1 MGHVQKLSTL
11 LFVLALALLWG
22 GSVRAASFSASLS
35 VEEGRPGTQ
44 VEARFFYN
52 GTLSGV
58 AALRIRLEYD
68 PEVLR
73 FQEVQYGDQLEK
85 GEAATKNED
94 GVLSTVVTLPGE
106 ETSLDIGDLLV
117 CSFLV
122 RGDAPLE
129 KTLLRA
135 SVFQVVDG
143 NSEPV
148 QEGMETELALQVL
161 PPPSTDA
168 RLLSLVPE
176 TGQLTPAFHP
186 EVLEYRLSVPFE
198 VTSMT
203 FAAQPAEGASCRVN
217 RESLG
222 AGGSDTL
229 FRITVTAEDG
239 ETQRVYQVTVHR
251 QEKEEEPELSQ
262 DARLL
267 SLVPET
273 GQLTPAFHPEVLEYR
288 LSVPFE
294 VTSMTFA
301 AQPATGASCRVNRE
315 SLGAGGSD
323 TLFRITVTAEDGETQ
338 RVYQV
343 TVHRQEKEEEPELS
357 QDTRLLSLLPETGEL
372 VPEFEPGILEYSLT
386 VPYEVTAMTFSA
398 QPAEGASCRVNR
410 KNLGAGGSATLFLLT
425 VTAEDGESKRVY
437 QVTVHRQEKE
447 EEEKPTLSQDARLL
461 SLTPEQGQLSPAF
474 DPEVLE
480 YRLTVPFEVTTMTF
494 AAQPAEGAS
503 YRVNRKTLGAGGS
516 STLFTLT
523 VTAEDGTAKRVYQVT
538 VYRQEKAAAASPS
551 PTRTP
556 PPVSV
561 GSAGTSRP
569 ASSSTAGPAREETP
583 APVQSAPAEEAS
595 AAPALEPVPVIEE
608 EGGTPS
614 PSSTE
619 GGSGGLI
626 LQSGRTTSLLPGL
639 LAGALFLL
647 VCFLSGPIAR
657 WVNRHF
663 PASGKEPPQQ
673 RK

>member
-1 MGHVQKLSTL
+1 MGHIQKLSTL

-148 QEGMETELALQVL
+148 QEVMETELALQVL

-262 DARLL
+262 D
-267 SLVPET
+267 
-273 GQLTPAFHPEVLEYR
+273 
-288 LSVPFE
+288 
-294 VTSMTFA
+294 
-301 AQPATGASCRVNRE
+301 
-315 SLGAGGSD
+315 
-323 TLFRITVTAEDGETQ
+323 
-338 RVYQV
+338 
-343 TVHRQEKEEEPELS
+343 
-357 QDTRLLSLLPETGEL
+357 TRLLSLLPETGQL

-410 KNLGAGGSATLFLLT
+410 ESLGAGGSDTLFRIT
-425 VTAEDGESKRVY
+425 VTAEDGETQRVY

-494 AAQPAEGAS
+494 VAQPAEGAS
-503 YRVNRKTLGAGGS
+503 YRVNRKNLGAGGS

-523 VTAEDGTAKRVYQVT
+523 VTAEDGTAKRIYQVT

-556 PPVSV
+556 SPVSV

-569 ASSSTAGPAREETP
+569 SSSSTAGPAREETP

-619 GGSGGLI
+619 GGSDGLV

-647 VCFLSGPIAR
+647 VCFLSGLIAR

>member
-1 MGHVQKLSTL
+1 MGHVQKLSTF

-35 VEEGRPGTQ
+35 VEEGRPGTP

-239 ETQRVYQVTVHR
+239 E
-251 QEKEEEPELSQ
+251 S
-262 DARLL
+262 
-267 SLVPET
+267 
-273 GQLTPAFHPEVLEYR
+273 
-288 LSVPFE
+288 
-294 VTSMTFA
+294 
-301 AQPATGASCRVNRE
+301 
-315 SLGAGGSD
+315 
-323 TLFRITVTAEDGETQ
+323 Q

-357 QDTRLLSLLPETGEL
+357 QDTRLLSLLPETGQL

-503 YRVNRKTLGAGGS
+503 YRVNRKNLGAGGS

-569 ASSSTAGPAREETP
+569 SSSSTAGPAREETP

-619 GGSGGLI
+619 GGSDGLI

>member
-1 MGHVQKLSTL
+1 MGHVQKLSTF

-58 AALRIRLEYD
+58 AALRLRLEYD

-85 GEAATKNED
+85 GETATKNED

-203 FAAQPAEGASCRVN
+203 FAAQPA
-217 RESLG
+217 
-222 AGGSDTL
+222 
-229 FRITVTAEDG
+229 
-239 ETQRVYQVTVHR
+239 
-251 QEKEEEPELSQ
+251 
-262 DARLL
+262 
-267 SLVPET
+267 
-273 GQLTPAFHPEVLEYR
+273 
-288 LSVPFE
+288 
-294 VTSMTFA
+294 
-301 AQPATGASCRVNRE
+301 TGASCRVNRE

-357 QDTRLLSLLPETGEL
+357 QDTRLLSLLPETGQL

-494 AAQPAEGAS
+494 DAQPAEGAS
-503 YRVNRKTLGAGGS
+503 YRVNRKNLGAGGS

-569 ASSSTAGPAREETP
+569 SSSSTAGPAREETP

-619 GGSGGLI
+619 GGSDGLI

>member
-1 MGHVQKLSTL
+1 MGHVQKLSTF

-85 GEAATKNED
+85 GETATKNED

-262 DARLL
+262 D
-267 SLVPET
+267 
-273 GQLTPAFHPEVLEYR
+273 
-288 LSVPFE
+288 
-294 VTSMTFA
+294 
-301 AQPATGASCRVNRE
+301 
-315 SLGAGGSD
+315 
-323 TLFRITVTAEDGETQ
+323 
-338 RVYQV
+338 
-343 TVHRQEKEEEPELS
+343 
-357 QDTRLLSLLPETGEL
+357 TRLLSLLPETGQL

-503 YRVNRKTLGAGGS
+503 YRVNRKNLGAGGS

-538 VYRQEKAAAASPS
+538 VYRQEKTAAASPS

-556 PPVSV
+556 SPVSV

-583 APVQSAPAEEAS
+583 APVQSAPAEEAA

-619 GGSGGLI
+619 GGSGGLV

>member
-1 MGHVQKLSTL
+1 MGHVQKLSTF

-85 GEAATKNED
+85 GETATKNED

-161 PPPSTDA
+161 PPPSTDT
-168 RLLSLVPE
+168 RLLSLLPE
-176 TGQLTPAFHP
+176 TGQLVP
-186 EVLEYRLSVPFE
+186 EFEPGILEYSLTVPYE
-198 VTSMT
+198 VTAMT
-203 FAAQPAEGASCRVN
+203 FSAQPAEGASCRVN
-217 RESLG
+217 RKNLG
-222 AGGSDTL
+222 AGGSATL
-229 FRITVTAEDG
+229 FLLTVTAEDG
-239 ETQRVYQVTVHR
+239 ES
-251 QEKEEEPELSQ
+251 K
-262 DARLL
+262 
-267 SLVPET
+267 
-273 GQLTPAFHPEVLEYR
+273 
-288 LSVPFE
+288 
-294 VTSMTFA
+294 
-301 AQPATGASCRVNRE
+301 
-315 SLGAGGSD
+315 
-323 TLFRITVTAEDGETQ
+323 

-357 QDTRLLSLLPETGEL
+357 QDTRLLSLLPETGQL

-503 YRVNRKTLGAGGS
+503 YRVNRKNLGAGGS

-556 PPVSV
+556 SPVSA

-583 APVQSAPAEEAS
+583 APVRNAPAEEAS

-619 GGSGGLI
+619 SGSDGLI

>member
-1 MGHVQKLSTL
+1 MGHVQKLSTF

-35 VEEGRPGTQ
+35 VEEGRPGTP

-203 FAAQPAEGASCRVN
+203 FAAQPA
-217 RESLG
+217 
-222 AGGSDTL
+222 
-229 FRITVTAEDG
+229 
-239 ETQRVYQVTVHR
+239 
-251 QEKEEEPELSQ
+251 
-262 DARLL
+262 
-267 SLVPET
+267 
-273 GQLTPAFHPEVLEYR
+273 
-288 LSVPFE
+288 
-294 VTSMTFA
+294 
-301 AQPATGASCRVNRE
+301 TGASCRVNRE

-323 TLFRITVTAEDGETQ
+323 TLFRITVTAEDGESQ

-357 QDTRLLSLLPETGEL
+357 QDTRLLSLLPETGQL

-503 YRVNRKTLGAGGS
+503 YRVNRKNLGAGGS

-556 PPVSV
+556 SPVSV
-561 GSAGTSRP
+561 GSAGTFRP
-569 ASSSTAGPAREETP
+569 SSSSTAGPAREETP

-595 AAPALEPVPVIEE
+595 AAPVLEPVPVIEE

-619 GGSGGLI
+619 GGSDGLI

>member
-1 MGHVQKLSTL
+1 MGHVQKLSTF

-262 DARLL
+262 D
-267 SLVPET
+267 
-273 GQLTPAFHPEVLEYR
+273 
-288 LSVPFE
+288 
-294 VTSMTFA
+294 
-301 AQPATGASCRVNRE
+301 
-315 SLGAGGSD
+315 
-323 TLFRITVTAEDGETQ
+323 
-338 RVYQV
+338 
-343 TVHRQEKEEEPELS
+343 
-357 QDTRLLSLLPETGEL
+357 TRLLSLLPETGQL

-386 VPYEVTAMTFSA
+386 VPYEVAAMTFSA

-494 AAQPAEGAS
+494 VAQPAEGAS
-503 YRVNRKTLGAGGS
+503 YRVNRKNLGAGGS

-523 VTAEDGTAKRVYQVT
+523 VTAEDGTAKRIYQVT

-556 PPVSV
+556 SPVSA

-569 ASSSTAGPAREETP
+569 ASSSTARPVREETP
-583 APVQSAPAEEAS
+583 APVQSAPVEEAS

>member
-1 MGHVQKLSTL
+1 MGHVQKLSTF

-85 GEAATKNED
+85 GETATKNED

-203 FAAQPAEGASCRVN
+203 FAAQPA
-217 RESLG
+217 
-222 AGGSDTL
+222 
-229 FRITVTAEDG
+229 
-239 ETQRVYQVTVHR
+239 
-251 QEKEEEPELSQ
+251 
-262 DARLL
+262 
-267 SLVPET
+267 
-273 GQLTPAFHPEVLEYR
+273 
-288 LSVPFE
+288 
-294 VTSMTFA
+294 
-301 AQPATGASCRVNRE
+301 TGASCRVNRE

-357 QDTRLLSLLPETGEL
+357 QDTRLLSLLPETGQL

-386 VPYEVTAMTFSA
+386 VPYEVAAMTFSA

-494 AAQPAEGAS
+494 VAQPAEGAS
-503 YRVNRKTLGAGGS
+503 YRVNRKNLGAGGS

-523 VTAEDGTAKRVYQVT
+523 VTAEDGTAKRIYQVT

-556 PPVSV
+556 SPVSA

-569 ASSSTAGPAREETP
+569 ASSSTARPVREETP
-583 APVQSAPAEEAS
+583 APVQSAPVEEAS

>member
-1 MGHVQKLSTL
+1 MGHVQKLSTF

-35 VEEGRPGTQ
+35 VEEGRPGTP

-148 QEGMETELALQVL
+148 QEVMETELALQVL

-262 DARLL
+262 D
-267 SLVPET
+267 
-273 GQLTPAFHPEVLEYR
+273 
-288 LSVPFE
+288 
-294 VTSMTFA
+294 
-301 AQPATGASCRVNRE
+301 
-315 SLGAGGSD
+315 
-323 TLFRITVTAEDGETQ
+323 
-338 RVYQV
+338 
-343 TVHRQEKEEEPELS
+343 
-357 QDTRLLSLLPETGEL
+357 TRLLSLLPETGEL

-386 VPYEVTAMTFSA
+386 VPYEVAAMTFSA

-503 YRVNRKTLGAGGS
+503 YRVNRKNLGAGGS

-569 ASSSTAGPAREETP
+569 SSSSTAGPAREETP

-619 GGSGGLI
+619 GGSDGLI

-663 PASGKEPPQQ
+663 LASGKEPPQQ

>member
-148 QEGMETELALQVL
+148 QEVMETELALQVL
-161 PPPSTDA
+161 PPPST
-168 RLLSLVPE
+168 
-176 TGQLTPAFHP
+176 
-186 EVLEYRLSVPFE
+186 
-198 VTSMT
+198 
-203 FAAQPAEGASCRVN
+203 
-217 RESLG
+217 
-222 AGGSDTL
+222 
-229 FRITVTAEDG
+229 
-239 ETQRVYQVTVHR
+239 
-251 QEKEEEPELSQ
+251 

-503 YRVNRKTLGAGGS
+503 YRVNRKNLGAGGS

-556 PPVSV
+556 SPVSV
-561 GSAGTSRP
+561 GSAGTFRP
-569 ASSSTAGPAREETP
+569 SSSSTAGPAREETP

-619 GGSGGLI
+619 GGSGGLV

>member
-1 MGHVQKLSTL
+1 MGHVQKLSTF

-22 GSVRAASFSASLS
+22 GSVRAASFSTSLS
-35 VEEGRPGTQ
+35 VEEGRPGTP

-148 QEGMETELALQVL
+148 QEVMETELALQVL
-161 PPPSTDA
+161 PPPST
-168 RLLSLVPE
+168 
-176 TGQLTPAFHP
+176 
-186 EVLEYRLSVPFE
+186 
-198 VTSMT
+198 
-203 FAAQPAEGASCRVN
+203 
-217 RESLG
+217 
-222 AGGSDTL
+222 
-229 FRITVTAEDG
+229 
-239 ETQRVYQVTVHR
+239 
-251 QEKEEEPELSQ
+251 

-357 QDTRLLSLLPETGEL
+357 QDTRLLSLLPETGQL

-503 YRVNRKTLGAGGS
+503 YRVNRKNLGAGGS

-556 PPVSV
+556 SPVSA

-569 ASSSTAGPAREETP
+569 SSSSTAGSAREETP
-583 APVQSAPAEEAS
+583 APVQSAPVEEAS

-663 PASGKEPPQQ
+663 LASGKEPPQQ

>member
-1 MGHVQKLSTL
+1 MGHVQKLSTF

-35 VEEGRPGTQ
+35 VEEGRPGTP

-203 FAAQPAEGASCRVN
+203 FAAQPA
-217 RESLG
+217 
-222 AGGSDTL
+222 
-229 FRITVTAEDG
+229 
-239 ETQRVYQVTVHR
+239 
-251 QEKEEEPELSQ
+251 
-262 DARLL
+262 
-267 SLVPET
+267 
-273 GQLTPAFHPEVLEYR
+273 
-288 LSVPFE
+288 
-294 VTSMTFA
+294 
-301 AQPATGASCRVNRE
+301 TGASCRVNRE

-323 TLFRITVTAEDGETQ
+323 TLFRITVTAEDGESQ

-357 QDTRLLSLLPETGEL
+357 QDTRLLSLLPETGQL

-503 YRVNRKTLGAGGS
+503 YRVNRKNLGAGGS

-556 PPVSV
+556 SPVSV

-619 GGSGGLI
+619 GGSDGLI

>member
-1 MGHVQKLSTL
+1 MGHVQKLSTF

-35 VEEGRPGTQ
+35 VEEGRPGTP

-85 GEAATKNED
+85 GETATKNED

-239 ETQRVYQVTVHR
+239 E
-251 QEKEEEPELSQ
+251 
-262 DARLL
+262 
-267 SLVPET
+267 
-273 GQLTPAFHPEVLEYR
+273 
-288 LSVPFE
+288 
-294 VTSMTFA
+294 
-301 AQPATGASCRVNRE
+301 
-315 SLGAGGSD
+315 
-323 TLFRITVTAEDGETQ
+323 IQ

-494 AAQPAEGAS
+494 DAQPAEGAS
-503 YRVNRKTLGAGGS
+503 YRVNRKNLGAGGS

-556 PPVSV
+556 SPVSV

-569 ASSSTAGPAREETP
+569 SSSSTAGPAREETP

-619 GGSGGLI
+619 GGSDGLV

>member
-1 MGHVQKLSTL
+1 MGHVQKLSTF

-148 QEGMETELALQVL
+148 QEVMETEMALQVL

-262 DARLL
+262 D
-267 SLVPET
+267 
-273 GQLTPAFHPEVLEYR
+273 
-288 LSVPFE
+288 
-294 VTSMTFA
+294 
-301 AQPATGASCRVNRE
+301 
-315 SLGAGGSD
+315 
-323 TLFRITVTAEDGETQ
+323 
-338 RVYQV
+338 
-343 TVHRQEKEEEPELS
+343 
-357 QDTRLLSLLPETGEL
+357 TRLLSLLPETGQL

-386 VPYEVTAMTFSA
+386 VPYEVAAMTFSA

-503 YRVNRKTLGAGGS
+503 YRVNRKNLGAGGS

-523 VTAEDGTAKRVYQVT
+523 VTAEDGTAKRIYQVT

-556 PPVSV
+556 SPVSA

-619 GGSGGLI
+619 GGSDGLI

>member
-1 MGHVQKLSTL
+1 MGHVQKLSTF

-148 QEGMETELALQVL
+148 QEVMETELALQVL

-262 DARLL
+262 D
-267 SLVPET
+267 
-273 GQLTPAFHPEVLEYR
+273 
-288 LSVPFE
+288 
-294 VTSMTFA
+294 
-301 AQPATGASCRVNRE
+301 
-315 SLGAGGSD
+315 
-323 TLFRITVTAEDGETQ
+323 
-338 RVYQV
+338 
-343 TVHRQEKEEEPELS
+343 
-357 QDTRLLSLLPETGEL
+357 TRLLSLLPETGQL

-503 YRVNRKTLGAGGS
+503 YRVNRKNLGAGGS

-523 VTAEDGTAKRVYQVT
+523 VTAEDGTAKRIYQVT

-556 PPVSV
+556 SPVSA

-569 ASSSTAGPAREETP
+569 ASSSTARPVREETP
-583 APVQSAPAEEAS
+583 APVQSAPVEEAS

>member
-1 MGHVQKLSTL
+1 MGHVQKLSTF

-85 GEAATKNED
+85 GETATKNED

-262 DARLL
+262 D
-267 SLVPET
+267 
-273 GQLTPAFHPEVLEYR
+273 
-288 LSVPFE
+288 
-294 VTSMTFA
+294 
-301 AQPATGASCRVNRE
+301 
-315 SLGAGGSD
+315 
-323 TLFRITVTAEDGETQ
+323 
-338 RVYQV
+338 
-343 TVHRQEKEEEPELS
+343 
-357 QDTRLLSLLPETGEL
+357 TRLLSLLPETGQL

-386 VPYEVTAMTFSA
+386 VPYEVAAMTFST

-494 AAQPAEGAS
+494 VAQPAEGAS
-503 YRVNRKTLGAGGS
+503 YRVNRKNLGAGGS

-523 VTAEDGTAKRVYQVT
+523 VTAEDGTAKRIYQVT

-556 PPVSV
+556 SPVSA

-569 ASSSTAGPAREETP
+569 ASSSTARPVREETP
-583 APVQSAPAEEAS
+583 APVQSAPVEEAS

-619 GGSGGLI
+619 SGSDGLI

>member
-1 MGHVQKLSTL
+1 MGHVQKLSTF

-35 VEEGRPGTQ
+35 VEEGRPGTP

-203 FAAQPAEGASCRVN
+203 FAAQPA
-217 RESLG
+217 
-222 AGGSDTL
+222 
-229 FRITVTAEDG
+229 
-239 ETQRVYQVTVHR
+239 
-251 QEKEEEPELSQ
+251 
-262 DARLL
+262 
-267 SLVPET
+267 
-273 GQLTPAFHPEVLEYR
+273 
-288 LSVPFE
+288 
-294 VTSMTFA
+294 
-301 AQPATGASCRVNRE
+301 TGASCRVNRE

-357 QDTRLLSLLPETGEL
+357 QDTRLLSLLPETGQL

-503 YRVNRKTLGAGGS
+503 YRVNRKNLGAGGS

-556 PPVSV
+556 SPVSA

-569 ASSSTAGPAREETP
+569 SSSSTAGSAREETP

-595 AAPALEPVPVIEE
+595 AAPSLEPVPVIEE
-608 EGGTPS
+608 EGEAPP

-619 GGSGGLI
+619 GGSGGLV

>member
-1 MGHVQKLSTL
+1 MGHVQKLSTF

-262 DARLL
+262 D
-267 SLVPET
+267 
-273 GQLTPAFHPEVLEYR
+273 
-288 LSVPFE
+288 
-294 VTSMTFA
+294 
-301 AQPATGASCRVNRE
+301 
-315 SLGAGGSD
+315 
-323 TLFRITVTAEDGETQ
+323 
-338 RVYQV
+338 
-343 TVHRQEKEEEPELS
+343 
-357 QDTRLLSLLPETGEL
+357 TRLLSLLPETGQL

-503 YRVNRKTLGAGGS
+503 YRVNRKNLGAGGS

-556 PPVSV
+556 SPVSV
-561 GSAGTSRP
+561 GSAGTFRP
-569 ASSSTAGPAREETP
+569 SSSSTAGPAREETP

-595 AAPALEPVPVIEE
+595 AAPVLEPVPVIEE

-619 GGSGGLI
+619 GGSDGLI

-639 LAGALFLL
+639 LAGTLFLL

>member
-1 MGHVQKLSTL
+1 MGHVQKLSTF

-148 QEGMETELALQVL
+148 QEVMETELALQVL

-203 FAAQPAEGASCRVN
+203 FSAQPAE
-217 RESLG
+217 
-222 AGGSDTL
+222 
-229 FRITVTAEDG
+229 
-239 ETQRVYQVTVHR
+239 
-251 QEKEEEPELSQ
+251 
-262 DARLL
+262 
-267 SLVPET
+267 
-273 GQLTPAFHPEVLEYR
+273 
-288 LSVPFE
+288 
-294 VTSMTFA
+294 
-301 AQPATGASCRVNRE
+301 GASCRVNRE

-357 QDTRLLSLLPETGEL
+357 QDTRLLSLLPETGQL
-372 VPEFEPGILEYSLT
+372 VPDFEPEILEYSLT

-494 AAQPAEGAS
+494 VAQPAEGAS
-503 YRVNRKTLGAGGS
+503 YRVNRKNLGAGGS

-523 VTAEDGTAKRVYQVT
+523 VTAEDGTAKRIYQVT

-556 PPVSV
+556 SPVSV

-569 ASSSTAGPAREETP
+569 ASSSTARPVREETP
-583 APVQSAPAEEAS
+583 APVQSAPVEEAS

-608 EGGTPS
+608 EEGTPS

-619 GGSGGLI
+619 GGSDGLV

>member
-262 DARLL
+262 D
-267 SLVPET
+267 
-273 GQLTPAFHPEVLEYR
+273 
-288 LSVPFE
+288 
-294 VTSMTFA
+294 
-301 AQPATGASCRVNRE
+301 
-315 SLGAGGSD
+315 
-323 TLFRITVTAEDGETQ
+323 
-338 RVYQV
+338 
-343 TVHRQEKEEEPELS
+343 
-357 QDTRLLSLLPETGEL
+357 TRLLSLLPETGQL

-503 YRVNRKTLGAGGS
+503 YRVNRKNLGAGGS

-556 PPVSV
+556 SPVSV

-569 ASSSTAGPAREETP
+569 ASSSTARPVREETP

-619 GGSGGLI
+619 GGSDGLV

>member
-1 MGHVQKLSTL
+1 MGHVQKLSTF

-85 GEAATKNED
+85 GETATKNED

-203 FAAQPAEGASCRVN
+203 FAAQPA
-217 RESLG
+217 
-222 AGGSDTL
+222 
-229 FRITVTAEDG
+229 
-239 ETQRVYQVTVHR
+239 
-251 QEKEEEPELSQ
+251 
-262 DARLL
+262 
-267 SLVPET
+267 
-273 GQLTPAFHPEVLEYR
+273 
-288 LSVPFE
+288 
-294 VTSMTFA
+294 
-301 AQPATGASCRVNRE
+301 TGASCRVNRE

-357 QDTRLLSLLPETGEL
+357 QDTRLLSLLPETGQL

-494 AAQPAEGAS
+494 VAQPAEGAS
-503 YRVNRKTLGAGGS
+503 YRVNRKNLGAGGS

-523 VTAEDGTAKRVYQVT
+523 VTAEDGTAKRIYQVT

-556 PPVSV
+556 SPVSV

-569 ASSSTAGPAREETP
+569 SSSSTAGPAREETP

-619 GGSGGLI
+619 GGSDGLV

>member
-1 MGHVQKLSTL
+1 MGHVQKLSTF

-35 VEEGRPGTQ
+35 VEEGRPGTP

-203 FAAQPAEGASCRVN
+203 FAAQPA
-217 RESLG
+217 
-222 AGGSDTL
+222 
-229 FRITVTAEDG
+229 
-239 ETQRVYQVTVHR
+239 
-251 QEKEEEPELSQ
+251 
-262 DARLL
+262 
-267 SLVPET
+267 
-273 GQLTPAFHPEVLEYR
+273 
-288 LSVPFE
+288 
-294 VTSMTFA
+294 
-301 AQPATGASCRVNRE
+301 TGASCRVNRE

-323 TLFRITVTAEDGETQ
+323 TLFRITVTAEDGESQ

-357 QDTRLLSLLPETGEL
+357 QDTRLLSLLPETGQL

-494 AAQPAEGAS
+494 DAQPAEGAS
-503 YRVNRKTLGAGGS
+503 YRVNRKNLGAGGS

>member
-1 MGHVQKLSTL
+1 MGHVQKLSTF

-262 DARLL
+262 D
-267 SLVPET
+267 
-273 GQLTPAFHPEVLEYR
+273 
-288 LSVPFE
+288 
-294 VTSMTFA
+294 
-301 AQPATGASCRVNRE
+301 
-315 SLGAGGSD
+315 
-323 TLFRITVTAEDGETQ
+323 
-338 RVYQV
+338 
-343 TVHRQEKEEEPELS
+343 
-357 QDTRLLSLLPETGEL
+357 TRLLSLLPETGQL

-386 VPYEVTAMTFSA
+386 VPYEVAAMTFSA

-503 YRVNRKTLGAGGS
+503 YRVNRKNLGAGGS

-556 PPVSV
+556 SPVSV

-569 ASSSTAGPAREETP
+569 ASSSTARPVREETP
-583 APVQSAPAEEAS
+583 APVQSAPVEEAS

-619 GGSGGLI
+619 GGSDGLI
-626 LQSGRTTSLLPGL
+626 LQSDRTTSLLPGL

>member
-35 VEEGRPGTQ
+35 VEEGRPGTP

-85 GEAATKNED
+85 GETATKNED

-148 QEGMETELALQVL
+148 QEVMETELALQVL

-262 DARLL
+262 D
-267 SLVPET
+267 
-273 GQLTPAFHPEVLEYR
+273 
-288 LSVPFE
+288 
-294 VTSMTFA
+294 
-301 AQPATGASCRVNRE
+301 
-315 SLGAGGSD
+315 
-323 TLFRITVTAEDGETQ
+323 
-338 RVYQV
+338 
-343 TVHRQEKEEEPELS
+343 
-357 QDTRLLSLLPETGEL
+357 TRLLSLLPETGQL

-386 VPYEVTAMTFSA
+386 VPYEVAAMTFSA

-494 AAQPAEGAS
+494 VAQPAEGAS
-503 YRVNRKTLGAGGS
+503 YRVNRKNLGAGGCS
-516 STLFTLT
+516 SRFTLT
-523 VTAEDGTAKRVYQVT
+523 VTAEDGTAKRIYQVT

-556 PPVSV
+556 SPVSA

-569 ASSSTAGPAREETP
+569 ASSSTARPVREETP
-583 APVQSAPAEEAS
+583 APVQSAPVEEAS

>member
-1 MGHVQKLSTL
+1 MGHVQKLSTF

-35 VEEGRPGTQ
+35 VEEGRPGTP

-262 DARLL
+262 D
-267 SLVPET
+267 
-273 GQLTPAFHPEVLEYR
+273 
-288 LSVPFE
+288 
-294 VTSMTFA
+294 
-301 AQPATGASCRVNRE
+301 
-315 SLGAGGSD
+315 
-323 TLFRITVTAEDGETQ
+323 
-338 RVYQV
+338 
-343 TVHRQEKEEEPELS
+343 
-357 QDTRLLSLLPETGEL
+357 TRLLSLLPETGQL
-372 VPEFEPGILEYSLT
+372 VPDFEPGILEYSLT

-503 YRVNRKTLGAGGS
+503 YRVNRKNLGAGGS

-556 PPVSV
+556 SPVSV
-561 GSAGTSRP
+561 GSAGTFRP
-569 ASSSTAGPAREETP
+569 SSSSTAGPAREETP

-619 GGSGGLI
+619 GGSDGLI

>member
-1 MGHVQKLSTL
+1 MGHVQKLSTF

-35 VEEGRPGTQ
+35 VEEGRPGTP

-85 GEAATKNED
+85 GETATKNED

-262 DARLL
+262 D
-267 SLVPET
+267 
-273 GQLTPAFHPEVLEYR
+273 
-288 LSVPFE
+288 
-294 VTSMTFA
+294 
-301 AQPATGASCRVNRE
+301 
-315 SLGAGGSD
+315 
-323 TLFRITVTAEDGETQ
+323 
-338 RVYQV
+338 
-343 TVHRQEKEEEPELS
+343 
-357 QDTRLLSLLPETGEL
+357 TRLLSLLPETGEL

-386 VPYEVTAMTFSA
+386 VPYEVAAMTFSA

-494 AAQPAEGAS
+494 VAQPAEGAS
-503 YRVNRKTLGAGGS
+503 YRVNRKNLGAGGS

-556 PPVSV
+556 SPVSV

-569 ASSSTAGPAREETP
+569 ASSSTARPVREETP
-583 APVQSAPAEEAS
+583 APVQSAPVEEAS

-608 EGGTPS
+608 EEGTPS

-619 GGSGGLI
+619 GGSDGLV

>member
-1 MGHVQKLSTL
+1 MGHVQKLSTF

-262 DARLL
+262 D
-267 SLVPET
+267 
-273 GQLTPAFHPEVLEYR
+273 
-288 LSVPFE
+288 
-294 VTSMTFA
+294 
-301 AQPATGASCRVNRE
+301 
-315 SLGAGGSD
+315 
-323 TLFRITVTAEDGETQ
+323 
-338 RVYQV
+338 
-343 TVHRQEKEEEPELS
+343 
-357 QDTRLLSLLPETGEL
+357 TRLLSLLPETGQL

-494 AAQPAEGAS
+494 DAQPAEGAS
-503 YRVNRKTLGAGGS
+503 YRVNRKNLGAGGS

-556 PPVSV
+556 SPVSV

-569 ASSSTAGPAREETP
+569 SSSSTAGPAREETP

-619 GGSGGLI
+619 GGSDGLV

>member
-1 MGHVQKLSTL
+1 MGHVQKLSTF

-35 VEEGRPGTQ
+35 VEEGRPGPQ

-203 FAAQPAEGASCRVN
+203 FTAQPAE
-217 RESLG
+217 
-222 AGGSDTL
+222 
-229 FRITVTAEDG
+229 
-239 ETQRVYQVTVHR
+239 
-251 QEKEEEPELSQ
+251 
-262 DARLL
+262 
-267 SLVPET
+267 
-273 GQLTPAFHPEVLEYR
+273 
-288 LSVPFE
+288 
-294 VTSMTFA
+294 
-301 AQPATGASCRVNRE
+301 GASCRVNRE

-357 QDTRLLSLLPETGEL
+357 QDTRLLSLLPETGQL

-386 VPYEVTAMTFSA
+386 VPYEVAAMTFSA

-503 YRVNRKTLGAGGS
+503 YRVNRKNLGAGGS

-556 PPVSV
+556 SPVSV

-569 ASSSTAGPAREETP
+569 ASSSTARPVREETP

-619 GGSGGLI
+619 GGSGGLV

>member
-85 GEAATKNED
+85 GETATKNED

-148 QEGMETELALQVL
+148 QEGMETELALHVL

-262 DARLL
+262 D
-267 SLVPET
+267 
-273 GQLTPAFHPEVLEYR
+273 
-288 LSVPFE
+288 
-294 VTSMTFA
+294 
-301 AQPATGASCRVNRE
+301 
-315 SLGAGGSD
+315 
-323 TLFRITVTAEDGETQ
+323 
-338 RVYQV
+338 
-343 TVHRQEKEEEPELS
+343 
-357 QDTRLLSLLPETGEL
+357 TRLLSLLPETGEL

-386 VPYEVTAMTFSA
+386 VPYEVAAMTFSA

-503 YRVNRKTLGAGGS
+503 YRVNRKNLGAGGS

-556 PPVSV
+556 SPVSV

-569 ASSSTAGPAREETP
+569 ASSSTARPVREETP
-583 APVQSAPAEEAS
+583 APVQSAPVEEAS

-608 EGGTPS
+608 EEGTPS

-619 GGSGGLI
+619 GGSDGLV

>member
-1 MGHVQKLSTL
+1 MGHVQKLSTF

-148 QEGMETELALQVL
+148 QEVMETELALQVL
-161 PPPSTDA
+161 PPPST
-168 RLLSLVPE
+168 
-176 TGQLTPAFHP
+176 
-186 EVLEYRLSVPFE
+186 
-198 VTSMT
+198 
-203 FAAQPAEGASCRVN
+203 
-217 RESLG
+217 
-222 AGGSDTL
+222 
-229 FRITVTAEDG
+229 
-239 ETQRVYQVTVHR
+239 
-251 QEKEEEPELSQ
+251 

-357 QDTRLLSLLPETGEL
+357 QDTRLLSLLPETGQL

-503 YRVNRKTLGAGGS
+503 YRVNRKNLGAGGS

-569 ASSSTAGPAREETP
+569 SSSSTAGPAREETP

-619 GGSGGLI
+619 GGSDGLV

>member
-1 MGHVQKLSTL
+1 MGHVQKLSTF

-148 QEGMETELALQVL
+148 QEVMETELALQVL
-161 PPPSTDA
+161 PPPST
-168 RLLSLVPE
+168 
-176 TGQLTPAFHP
+176 
-186 EVLEYRLSVPFE
+186 
-198 VTSMT
+198 
-203 FAAQPAEGASCRVN
+203 
-217 RESLG
+217 
-222 AGGSDTL
+222 
-229 FRITVTAEDG
+229 
-239 ETQRVYQVTVHR
+239 
-251 QEKEEEPELSQ
+251 

-503 YRVNRKTLGAGGS
+503 YRVNRKNLGAGGS

-556 PPVSV
+556 SPVSA

-569 ASSSTAGPAREETP
+569 SSSSTAGPAREETP

-619 GGSGGLI
+619 GGSDGLV

>member
-203 FAAQPAEGASCRVN
+203 FAAQPA
-217 RESLG
+217 
-222 AGGSDTL
+222 
-229 FRITVTAEDG
+229 
-239 ETQRVYQVTVHR
+239 
-251 QEKEEEPELSQ
+251 
-262 DARLL
+262 
-267 SLVPET
+267 
-273 GQLTPAFHPEVLEYR
+273 
-288 LSVPFE
+288 
-294 VTSMTFA
+294 
-301 AQPATGASCRVNRE
+301 TGASCRVNRE

-323 TLFRITVTAEDGETQ
+323 TLFRITVTAEDGESQ

-357 QDTRLLSLLPETGEL
+357 QDTRLLSLLPETGQL

-494 AAQPAEGAS
+494 VAQPAEGAS
-503 YRVNRKTLGAGGS
+503 YRVNRKNLGAGGS

-556 PPVSV
+556 SPVSV

-569 ASSSTAGPAREETP
+569 SSSSTAGPAREETP

-595 AAPALEPVPVIEE
+595 AAPGLEPVPVIEE

-619 GGSGGLI
+619 GGSDGLI

>member
-58 AALRIRLEYD
+58 AALRLRLEYD

-203 FAAQPAEGASCRVN
+203 FAAQPA
-217 RESLG
+217 
-222 AGGSDTL
+222 
-229 FRITVTAEDG
+229 
-239 ETQRVYQVTVHR
+239 
-251 QEKEEEPELSQ
+251 
-262 DARLL
+262 
-267 SLVPET
+267 
-273 GQLTPAFHPEVLEYR
+273 
-288 LSVPFE
+288 
-294 VTSMTFA
+294 
-301 AQPATGASCRVNRE
+301 TGASCRVNRE

-357 QDTRLLSLLPETGEL
+357 QDTRLLSLLPETGQL

-386 VPYEVTAMTFSA
+386 VPYEVAAMTFSA

-494 AAQPAEGAS
+494 VAQPAEGAS
-503 YRVNRKTLGAGGS
+503 YRVNRKNLGAGGS

-556 PPVSV
+556 SPVSA

-569 ASSSTAGPAREETP
+569 SSSSTAGSAREETP

-595 AAPALEPVPVIEE
+595 AAPSLEPVPVIEE
-608 EGGTPS
+608 EGEAPP

>member
-1 MGHVQKLSTL
+1 MGHVQKLSTF

-35 VEEGRPGTQ
+35 VEEGRPGTP

-262 DARLL
+262 D
-267 SLVPET
+267 
-273 GQLTPAFHPEVLEYR
+273 
-288 LSVPFE
+288 
-294 VTSMTFA
+294 
-301 AQPATGASCRVNRE
+301 
-315 SLGAGGSD
+315 
-323 TLFRITVTAEDGETQ
+323 
-338 RVYQV
+338 
-343 TVHRQEKEEEPELS
+343 
-357 QDTRLLSLLPETGEL
+357 TRLLSLLPETGQL

-503 YRVNRKTLGAGGS
+503 YRVNRKNLGAGGS

-556 PPVSV
+556 SPVSV

-569 ASSSTAGPAREETP
+569 ASSSTARPVREETP
-583 APVQSAPAEEAS
+583 APVQSAPVEEAS

>member
-1 MGHVQKLSTL
+1 MGHVQKLSTF

-85 GEAATKNED
+85 GETATKNED

-203 FAAQPAEGASCRVN
+203 FAAQPA
-217 RESLG
+217 
-222 AGGSDTL
+222 
-229 FRITVTAEDG
+229 
-239 ETQRVYQVTVHR
+239 
-251 QEKEEEPELSQ
+251 
-262 DARLL
+262 
-267 SLVPET
+267 
-273 GQLTPAFHPEVLEYR
+273 
-288 LSVPFE
+288 
-294 VTSMTFA
+294 
-301 AQPATGASCRVNRE
+301 TGASCRVNRE

-357 QDTRLLSLLPETGEL
+357 QDTRLLSLLPETGQL

-503 YRVNRKTLGAGGS
+503 YRVNRKNLGAGGS

-556 PPVSV
+556 SPVSA

-569 ASSSTAGPAREETP
+569 ASSSTARPVREETP
-583 APVQSAPAEEAS
+583 APVQSAPVEEAS

-619 GGSGGLI
+619 GGSDGLV

>member
-1 MGHVQKLSTL
+1 MGHVQKLSTF

-85 GEAATKNED
+85 GETATKNED

-262 DARLL
+262 D
-267 SLVPET
+267 
-273 GQLTPAFHPEVLEYR
+273 
-288 LSVPFE
+288 
-294 VTSMTFA
+294 
-301 AQPATGASCRVNRE
+301 
-315 SLGAGGSD
+315 
-323 TLFRITVTAEDGETQ
+323 
-338 RVYQV
+338 
-343 TVHRQEKEEEPELS
+343 
-357 QDTRLLSLLPETGEL
+357 TRLLSLLPETGQL

-461 SLTPEQGQLSPAF
+461 SLAPERGQLSPAF

-503 YRVNRKTLGAGGS
+503 YRVNRKNLGAGGS

-556 PPVSV
+556 SPVSA

-583 APVQSAPAEEAS
+583 APVRSAPAEEAS

-619 GGSGGLI
+619 GGSGGLV

>member
-1 MGHVQKLSTL
+1 MGHVQKLSTF

-262 DARLL
+262 D
-267 SLVPET
+267 
-273 GQLTPAFHPEVLEYR
+273 
-288 LSVPFE
+288 
-294 VTSMTFA
+294 
-301 AQPATGASCRVNRE
+301 
-315 SLGAGGSD
+315 
-323 TLFRITVTAEDGETQ
+323 
-338 RVYQV
+338 
-343 TVHRQEKEEEPELS
+343 
-357 QDTRLLSLLPETGEL
+357 TRLLSLLPETGEL

-503 YRVNRKTLGAGGS
+503 YRVNRKNLGAGGS

-556 PPVSV
+556 SPVSA

-569 ASSSTAGPAREETP
+569 SSSSTAGSAREETP

-595 AAPALEPVPVIEE
+595 AAPSLEPVPVIEE
-608 EGGTPS
+608 EGEAPP